1 MTSVS
6 DQPKALFAATE
17 EQVPK
22 SAAPE
27 DASRLLEGE
36 ERTQRDEKD
45 RGISHEAGQRAAEI
59 GKGIR
64 ERLTIE
70 PGPNR
75 FFGDVKRKEQ
85 NRENQRLAE
94 HDPNEC

>member
-22 SAAPE
+22 GAAPE

-36 ERTQRDEKD
+36 ERTQRDEKV
-45 RGISHEAGQRAAEI
+45 AA
-59 GKGIR
+59 
-64 ERLTIE
+64 
-70 PGPNR
+70 
-75 FFGDVKRKEQ
+75 
-85 NRENQRLAE
+85 
-94 HDPNEC
+94 